1 MGGVKRLWEKDLE
14 DTVEDAVHGVITKK
28 EAKDKLSRLLL
39 NDIHES
45 YELWSIEEE
54 MGDIDEPQKFKVIN
68 VHENVYNDL
77 KSMAKEEKRTIAATV
92 ALSTSKARYKFR
104 RDIEERDRQIP
115 HNDHTVRVPEYTEEQ
130 KEQAKKQLEIN
141 EKKLEESSDF
151 PF

>member
-1 MGGVKRLWEKDLE
+1 MGGVKRLWEEDLE
-14 DTVEDAVHGVITKK
+14 QTVEDAVHGVITKK
-28 EAKDKLSRLLL
+28 EAKNKLFRLLG
-39 NDIHES
+39 DIHES

-115 HNDHTVRVPEYTEEQ
+115 HNDHNVRVPEYTEEQ

>member
-1 MGGVKRLWEKDLE
+1 MGGVKRLWEEELE
-14 DTVEDAVHGVITKK
+14 QTVEDAVHGVITKK
-28 EAKDKLSRLLL
+28 EAKSKLSRLL
-39 NDIHES
+39 DDVHDS
-45 YELWSIEEE
+45 GELEWIEEE
-54 MGDIDEPQKFKVIN
+54 MGAIDEPQKFKVIN

-92 ALSTSKARYKFR
+92 ALSTSKARHKFR
-104 RDIEERDRQIP
+104 RYIEERDRQVP
-115 HNDHTVRVPEYTEEQ
+115 YDDHTVRVPEYTEEQ

>member
-28 EAKDKLSRLLL
+28 EAKNKLFRLLG
-39 NDIHES
+39 DIHES

>member
-1 MGGVKRLWEKDLE
+1 MGAVKRQWEKDLE

-28 EAKDKLSRLLL
+28 EAKNKLSRLLDDL
-39 NDIHES
+39 HES

-92 ALSTSKARYKFR
+92 ALSTSKARHKFR
-104 RDIEERDRQIP
+104 RDMEERDRQVP
-115 HNDHTVRVPEYTEEQ
+115 DDDHTFRVTEYTAEQ
-130 KEQAKKQLEIN
+130 KEQARKQHEIDK
-141 EKKLEESSDF
+141 KKLEESSDF

>member
-1 MGGVKRLWEKDLE
+1 MGGVKRLWEEELE
-14 DTVEDAVHGVITKK
+14 QTVEDAVHGVITKK
-28 EAKDKLSRLLL
+28 EAKNKLSRLL
-39 NDIHES
+39 DDVHES
-45 YELWSIEEE
+45 GELEWIEEE

-92 ALSTSKARYKFR
+92 ALSTSKARYKSR
-104 RDIEERDRQIP
+104 RDIEERNRQIP

-130 KEQAKKQLEIN
+130 KEQARKQHEIDK
-141 EKKLEESSDF
+141 KKLEESSDF

>member
-1 MGGVKRLWEKDLE
+1 MGGVKRLWEEELE
-14 DTVEDAVHGVITKK
+14 QTVEDAVHGVITKK
-28 EAKDKLSRLLL
+28 EAKNKLSRLLDDL
-39 NDIHES
+39 HES

>member
-28 EAKDKLSRLLL
+28 EAKDKLSRLLD
-39 NDIHES
+39 DIHES

-68 VHENVYNDL
+68 VHENVYNEL
-77 KSMAKEEKRTIAATV
+77 KSKAKEEKRTIAATV
-92 ALSTSKARYKFR
+92 ALSTSKARHKFR
-104 RDIEERDRQIP
+104 RDMEERDRQVP
-115 HNDHTVRVPEYTEEQ
+115 DDDHTVRVPEYTEEQ
-130 KEQAKKQLEIN
+130 KEQARKQLEIDK
-141 EKKLEESSDF
+141 KKLEESSGF

>member
-28 EAKDKLSRLLL
+28 EAKDKLSRLLD
-39 NDIHES
+39 DIHDS
-45 YELWSIEEE
+45 GELEWIEEE

-92 ALSTSKARYKFR
+92 ALSTSKARHKFR
-104 RDIEERDRQIP
+104 RDMEERDRQVP
-115 HNDHTVRVPEYTEEQ
+115 DDDHTVRVPEYTEEQ
-130 KEQAKKQLEIN
+130 KEQARKQHEIDK
-141 EKKLEESSDF
+141 KKLEESSDF

>member
-1 MGGVKRLWEKDLE
+1 MGGVKRLWEQDLE

-28 EAKDKLSRLLL
+28 EAKDKLSRLLD
-39 NDIHES
+39 DIHDS
-45 YELWSIEEE
+45 GELEWIEEE

-92 ALSTSKARYKFR
+92 ALSTSKARHKFR
-104 RDIEERDRQIP
+104 RDMEERDRQVP
-115 HNDHTVRVPEYTEEQ
+115 DDDHTVRVPEYTEEQ
-130 KEQAKKQLEIN
+130 KEQARKQHEIDK
-141 EKKLEESSDF
+141 KKLEESSDF

>member
-1 MGGVKRLWEKDLE
+1 MGGVKRLWEEELE
-14 DTVEDAVHGVITKK
+14 QTVEDAVHGVITKK
-28 EAKDKLSRLLL
+28 EAKSKLSRLLD
-39 NDIHES
+39 DIHES

>member
-1 MGGVKRLWEKDLE
+1 MGGVKRLWEEELE
-14 DTVEDAVHGVITKK
+14 QTVEDAGHGVITKK
-28 EAKDKLSRLLL
+28 EAKSKLSRLL
-39 NDIHES
+39 DDVHDS
-45 YELWSIEEE
+45 GELEWIEEE
-54 MGDIDEPQKFKVIN
+54 MGAIDEPQKFKVIN

>member
-1 MGGVKRLWEKDLE
+1 MGGVKRLWEEELE
-14 DTVEDAVHGVITKK
+14 QTVEDAVHGVITKK
-28 EAKDKLSRLLL
+28 EAKNKLSRLL
-39 NDIHES
+39 DDVHES
-45 YELWSIEEE
+45 GELEWIEEE

-115 HNDHTVRVPEYTEEQ
+115 YNDHAVRVPEYTEEQ
-130 KEQAKKQLEIN
+130 KQQARKQHEIDK
-141 EKKLEESSDF
+141 KKLEESSDF

>member
-1 MGGVKRLWEKDLE
+1 MGGVKRLWEEELE
-14 DTVEDAVHGVITKK
+14 QTVEDAVHGVITKK
-28 EAKDKLSRLLL
+28 EAKNKLSRLL
-39 NDIHES
+39 DDVHES
-45 YELWSIEEE
+45 GELEWIEEE

-104 RDIEERDRQIP
+104 RDIEERDRQIT

-130 KEQAKKQLEIN
+130 KEQARKQHEIDK
-141 EKKLEESSDF
+141 KKLEESSDF